1 MATTPAKRKAAT
13 QDRGSSGG
21 SVPSW
26 IPPPM
31 DTNTQPQNDDDTA
44 FLIIIALLTI
54 IVLGLGPI
62 VVHMHL
68 KTEAKLAEMEQERK
82 ASERLRKDIQRLL
95 NEEKNK

>member
-1 MATTPAKRKAAT
+1 MA
-13 QDRGSSGG
+13 
-21 SVPSW
+21 
-26 IPPPM
+26 
-31 DTNTQPQNDDDTA
+31 TNTQPQNDDDTA

-82 ASERLRKDIQRLL
+82 ASERLRRDIQRLL
-95 NEEKNK
+95 NKEKVNE